1 MEHTL
6 ELLSECA
13 PLLILA
19 GAAVGWRAA
28 IARWTLGVQGALM
41 ITMCAMCALK
51 KNLRD
56 IIQLED
62 GKGSVTRRG
71 EQYEYHQI
79 LYSGISRPSE

>member
-6 ELLSECA
+6 ELFSECA
-13 PLLILA
+13 PLLLNLA

-56 IIQLED
+56 IA
-62 GKGSVTRRG
+62 
-71 EQYEYHQI
+71 
-79 LYSGISRPSE
+79 

>member
-51 KNLRD
+51 K
-56 IIQLED
+56 IC
-62 GKGSVTRRG
+62 GT
-71 EQYEYHQI
+71 
-79 LYSGISRPSE
+79 

>member
-51 KNLRD
+51 IYGTYSLRAAKVGD
-56 IIQLED
+56 
-62 GKGSVTRRG
+62 KAR
-71 EQYEYHQI
+71 
-79 LYSGISRPSE
+79 